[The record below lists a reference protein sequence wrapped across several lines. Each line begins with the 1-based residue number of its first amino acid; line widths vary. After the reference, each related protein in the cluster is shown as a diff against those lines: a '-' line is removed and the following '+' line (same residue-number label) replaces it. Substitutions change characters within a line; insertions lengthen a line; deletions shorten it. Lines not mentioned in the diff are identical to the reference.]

1 MAKYGDMC
9 KGKTYQVKVLDK
21 DSPGRIMTCLLVKVK
36 KKVKSIL
43 VSEELPNK
51 EIIEAWLL
59 ADYEVASIQEVITPQ
74 K

>member
-1 MAKYGDMC
+1 MAKYGDML
-9 KGKTYQVKVLDK
+9 KGKTYQIKVLDK
-21 DSPGRIMTCLLVKVK
+21 NSPARIMTCLLIKVK
-36 KKVKSIL
+36 QKSLL

-51 EIIEAWLL
+51 EIMESWLL

>member
-9 KGKTYQVKVLDK
+9 KGKTYQVQVFK
-21 DSPGRIMTCLLVKVK
+21 DSPSRIMNCLLVKVK
-36 KKVKSIL
+36 QKSIL

-51 EIIEAWLL
+51 ELIEAWLL